1 MGTNQNNFTNEEKTL
16 KSSYYNLLSKN
27 LKNRYDNN
35 HYDLFNQNYALF
47 KKDFEKSYI
56 NQRIL
61 SIPLAQNY
69 ISWKSYLLFHLRFLE
84 NENGYIWA
92 HSLYE
97 IISSE
102 NFPEQIKFQNLFFYQ
117 EHQVLSN
124 LKLNINSEFDFEDF
138 GYTNMIREK
147 DYISNVDEPLIEQA
161 PQDPFYIVK
170 SKISNTL
177 MASFISGGSD
187 SLNSSMKKDPNKEYH
202 FNKNKIKEYMD
213 IFRQHLSIKE
223 HPINFVIIQFFNQ
236 FIPKIDEV
244 INFYKIN
251 YKNKK
256 LSCEEKALDIVT
268 QLQEFMVLVQI
279 IIKIF
284 YSRSISYVYFRDE
297 KDEFLNLVSF
307 IIFNN
312 DKIYKKFFELF
323 ELMNKENEEILESKF
338 QFLGDLTPEEIGIK
352 PEFCLNQKTNELIEK
367 LKEEKKNLPNS
378 EKDSDNNDNNDK
390 LTFNI
395 NGEEKIIND
404 ETDIDTTPIKENKEK
419 EINNDNNKDEIK
431 QSSNTNI
438 TNSSRLT
445 VENFKITSDTGKL
458 NIFTNDLFKST
469 VNFNSNEP
477 YYEAILYIQ
486 KIKDFKVPLQKL
498 IVVASLSNVITG
510 CVNKFWKNMENIIKP
525 EMLSIDSD
533 ELMTIFIYIIYKCK
547 IPSIFVHADFINYFT
562 TPTTKATM
570 VGYYY
575 ITFKGCLDFLLNIK
589 SKNDFI
595 KESI

>member
-1 MGTNQNNFTNEEKTL
+1 MGTIPNNNFTDEEKSL

-47 KKDFEKSYI
+47 KKDFDKSYI

-61 SIPLAQNY
+61 AIPLAQSY
-69 ISWKSYLLFHLRFLE
+69 ISWKSYLLYHLRYLE
-84 NENGYIWA
+84 KENGYIWA

-97 IISSE
+97 ILSSE
-102 NFPEQIKFQNLFFYQ
+102 NFPEQVKFQNLFFYQ
-117 EHQVLSN
+117 EHQILSN
-124 LKLNINSEFDFEDF
+124 LKMKINSEFDFEDF
-138 GYTNMIREK
+138 GYTNMIKEK
-147 DYISNVDEPLIEQA
+147 DYISNVEEPLLEQT

-187 SLNSSMKKDPNKEYH
+187 SFNSSLKKDPNKEYH

-223 HPINFVIIQFFNQ
+223 HPINFVIMEFFNQ
-236 FIPKIDEV
+236 FIPRIDDV
-244 INFYKIN
+244 IKLYKTD
-251 YKNKK
+251 YKDKK
-256 LSCEEKALDIVT
+256 LSCEEKALDIIT
-268 QLQEFMVLVQI
+268 QLQEFMVLIQI
-279 IIKIF
+279 VIKIF
-284 YSRSISYVYFRDE
+284 YSRSISYAYFRDE

-338 QFLGDLTPEEIGIK
+338 NLLGDLTPEEIGIK

-367 LKEEKKNLPNS
+367 LKEETKNLPKS
-378 EKDSDNNDNNDK
+378 EKDLDNNNNNDR
-390 LTFNI
+390 LTLNI

-404 ETDIDTTPIKENKEK
+404 ETDIDTIPVKENKEK
-419 EINNDNNKDEIK
+419 EIQ
-431 QSSNTNI
+431 QSTNTIN

-445 VENFKITSDTGKL
+445 IENFKITSDTGKL

-469 VNFNSNEP
+469 VNFDSNEP
-477 YYEAILYIQ
+477 YYEAILYIK

-575 ITFKGCLDFLLNIK
+575 ITFRGCLDFLLNIK

>member
-1 MGTNQNNFTNEEKTL
+1 MGTIPNNNFTDEEKSL
-16 KSSYYNLLSKN
+16 KTSYYNLLSKN

-47 KKDFEKSYI
+47 KKDFDKSYI

-61 SIPLAQNY
+61 AIPLAQSY
-69 ISWKSYLLFHLRFLE
+69 ISWKSYLLYHLRYLE
-84 NENGYIWA
+84 KENGYIWA

-97 IISSE
+97 ILSSE
-102 NFPEQIKFQNLFFYQ
+102 NFPEQVKFQNLFFYQ
-117 EHQVLSN
+117 EHQILSN
-124 LKLNINSEFDFEDF
+124 LKMKINSEFDFEDF
-138 GYTNMIREK
+138 GYTNMIKEK
-147 DYISNVDEPLIEQA
+147 DYISNVEEPLLEQT

-187 SLNSSMKKDPNKEYH
+187 SFNSSLKKDPNKEYH

-223 HPINFVIIQFFNQ
+223 HPINFVIMEFFNQ
-236 FIPKIDEV
+236 FIPRIDDVIKLYKTDYKDKKI
-244 INFYKIN
+244 Y
-251 YKNKK
+251 
-256 LSCEEKALDIVT
+256 CEEKALDIIT
-268 QLQEFMVLVQI
+268 QLQEFMVLIQI

-323 ELMNKENEEILESKF
+323 ELMNKENEEILESKYNL
-338 QFLGDLTPEEIGIK
+338 LGDLTPEEIGIK

-367 LKEEKKNLPNS
+367 LKEETKNLPKS
-378 EKDSDNNDNNDK
+378 EKDSDNNNNNNDR
-390 LTFNI
+390 LTLNI

-404 ETDIDTTPIKENKEK
+404 ETDIDTVPVKENKEK
-419 EINNDNNKDEIK
+419 EIQ
-431 QSSNTNI
+431 QSTNTIN

-469 VNFNSNEP
+469 VNFESNEP
-477 YYEAILYIQ
+477 YYEAILYIK

-575 ITFKGCLDFLLNIK
+575 ITFRGCLDFLLDIK

>member
-1 MGTNQNNFTNEEKTL
+1 MGTIPNNNFTDEEKSL

-47 KKDFEKSYI
+47 KKDFDKSYI

-61 SIPLAQNY
+61 AIPLAQSY
-69 ISWKSYLLFHLRFLE
+69 ISWKSYLLYHLRYLE
-84 NENGYIWA
+84 KENGYIWA

-97 IISSE
+97 ILSSE
-102 NFPEQIKFQNLFFYQ
+102 NFPEQVKFQNLFFYQ
-117 EHQVLSN
+117 EHQILSN
-124 LKLNINSEFDFEDF
+124 LKMKINSEFDFEDF
-138 GYTNMIREK
+138 GYTNMIKEK
-147 DYISNVDEPLIEQA
+147 DYISNVEEPLLEQT

-187 SLNSSMKKDPNKEYH
+187 SFNSSLKKDPNKEYH

-223 HPINFVIIQFFNQ
+223 HPINFVIMEFFNQ
-236 FIPKIDEV
+236 FIPRIDDV
-244 INFYKIN
+244 IKLYKTD
-251 YKNKK
+251 YKDKK
-256 LSCEEKALDIVT
+256 LSCEEKALDIIT
-268 QLQEFMVLVQI
+268 QLQEFMVLIQI
-279 IIKIF
+279 VIKIF
-284 YSRSISYVYFRDE
+284 YSRSISYAYFRDE

-338 QFLGDLTPEEIGIK
+338 NLLGDLTPEEIGIK

-367 LKEEKKNLPNS
+367 LKEETKNLPKS
-378 EKDSDNNDNNDK
+378 EKDSNNNDNNDR
-390 LTFNI
+390 LTLNI

-404 ETDIDTTPIKENKEK
+404 ETDIDTIPVKENKEK
-419 EINNDNNKDEIK
+419 EIQ
-431 QSSNTNI
+431 QSTNTIN

-469 VNFNSNEP
+469 VNFESNEP
-477 YYEAILYIQ
+477 YYEAILYIK

-575 ITFKGCLDFLLNIK
+575 ITFRGCLDFLLDIK

>member
-1 MGTNQNNFTNEEKTL
+1 MGTIPNNNFTDEEKSL

-47 KKDFEKSYI
+47 KKDFDKSYI

-61 SIPLAQNY
+61 AIPLAQSY
-69 ISWKSYLLFHLRFLE
+69 ISWKSYLLYHLRYLE
-84 NENGYIWA
+84 KENGYIWA

-97 IISSE
+97 ILSSE
-102 NFPEQIKFQNLFFYQ
+102 NFPEQVKFQNLFFYQ
-117 EHQVLSN
+117 EHQILSN
-124 LKLNINSEFDFEDF
+124 LKMKINSEFDFEDF
-138 GYTNMIREK
+138 GYTNMIKEK
-147 DYISNVDEPLIEQA
+147 DYISNVEEPLLEQT

-187 SLNSSMKKDPNKEYH
+187 SFNSSLKKDPNKEYH

-223 HPINFVIIQFFNQ
+223 HPINFVIMEFFNQ
-236 FIPKIDEV
+236 FIPRIDDVIKLYKTDYKDKKI
-244 INFYKIN
+244 Y
-251 YKNKK
+251 
-256 LSCEEKALDIVT
+256 CEEKALDIIT
-268 QLQEFMVLVQI
+268 QLQEFMVLIQI

-284 YSRSISYVYFRDE
+284 YSRSISYAYFRDE

-338 QFLGDLTPEEIGIK
+338 NLLGDLTPEEIGIK

-367 LKEEKKNLPNS
+367 LKEETKNLPKS
-378 EKDSDNNDNNDK
+378 EKDLDNNNNNDR
-390 LTFNI
+390 LTLNI

-404 ETDIDTTPIKENKEK
+404 ETDIDTIPVKENKEK
-419 EINNDNNKDEIK
+419 EIQ
-431 QSSNTNI
+431 QSTNTIN

-445 VENFKITSDTGKL
+445 MENFKITSDTGKL

-469 VNFNSNEP
+469 VNFESNEP
-477 YYEAILYIQ
+477 YYEAILYIK

-575 ITFKGCLDFLLNIK
+575 ITFRGCLDFLLNIK

>member
-1 MGTNQNNFTNEEKTL
+1 MGTIPNNNFTDEEKSL

-47 KKDFEKSYI
+47 KKDFDKSYI

-61 SIPLAQNY
+61 AIPLAQSY
-69 ISWKSYLLFHLRFLE
+69 ISWKSYLLYHLRYLE
-84 NENGYIWA
+84 KENGYIWA

-97 IISSE
+97 ILSSE
-102 NFPEQIKFQNLFFYQ
+102 NFPEQVKFQNLFFYQ
-117 EHQVLSN
+117 EHQILSN
-124 LKLNINSEFDFEDF
+124 LKMKINSEFDFEDF
-138 GYTNMIREK
+138 GYTNMIKEK
-147 DYISNVDEPLIEQA
+147 DYISNVEEPLLEQT

-187 SLNSSMKKDPNKEYH
+187 SFNSSLKKDPNKEYH

-223 HPINFVIIQFFNQ
+223 HPINFVIMEFFNQ
-236 FIPKIDEV
+236 FIPRIDDV
-244 INFYKIN
+244 IKLYKTD
-251 YKNKK
+251 YKDKK
-256 LSCEEKALDIVT
+256 LSCEEKALDIIT
-268 QLQEFMVLVQI
+268 QLQEFMVLIQI

-284 YSRSISYVYFRDE
+284 YSRSISYAYFRDE

-338 QFLGDLTPEEIGIK
+338 NLLGDLTPEEIGIK

-367 LKEEKKNLPNS
+367 LKEETKNLPKS
-378 EKDSDNNDNNDK
+378 EKDLDNNNNNDR
-390 LTFNI
+390 LTLNI

-404 ETDIDTTPIKENKEK
+404 ETDIDTIPVKENKEK
-419 EINNDNNKDEIK
+419 EIQ
-431 QSSNTNI
+431 QSTNTIN

-469 VNFNSNEP
+469 VNFDSNEP
-477 YYEAILYIQ
+477 YYEAILYIK

-575 ITFKGCLDFLLNIK
+575 ITFRGCLDFLLDIK

>member
-1 MGTNQNNFTNEEKTL
+1 MGTIPNNNFTDEEKSL

-47 KKDFEKSYI
+47 KKDFDKSYI

-61 SIPLAQNY
+61 AIPLAQSY
-69 ISWKSYLLFHLRFLE
+69 ISWKSYLLYHLRYLE
-84 NENGYIWA
+84 KENGYIWA

-97 IISSE
+97 ILSSE
-102 NFPEQIKFQNLFFYQ
+102 NFPEQVKFQNLFFYQ
-117 EHQVLSN
+117 EHQILSN
-124 LKLNINSEFDFEDF
+124 LKMKINSEFDFEDF
-138 GYTNMIREK
+138 GYTNMIKEK
-147 DYISNVDEPLIEQA
+147 DYISNVEEPLLEQT

-187 SLNSSMKKDPNKEYH
+187 SFNSSLKKDPNKEYH

-223 HPINFVIIQFFNQ
+223 HPINFVIMEFFNQ
-236 FIPKIDEV
+236 FIPRIDDVIKLYKTDYKDKKI
-244 INFYKIN
+244 Y
-251 YKNKK
+251 
-256 LSCEEKALDIVT
+256 CEEKALDIIT
-268 QLQEFMVLVQI
+268 QLQEFMVLIQI

-284 YSRSISYVYFRDE
+284 YSRSISYAYFRDE

-338 QFLGDLTPEEIGIK
+338 NLLGDLTPEEIGIK

-367 LKEEKKNLPNS
+367 LKEETKNLPKS
-378 EKDSDNNDNNDK
+378 EKDSDNNNNNDR
-390 LTFNI
+390 LTLNI

-404 ETDIDTTPIKENKEK
+404 ETDIDTIPVKENKEK
-419 EINNDNNKDEIK
+419 EIQ
-431 QSSNTNI
+431 QSTNTIN

-445 VENFKITSDTGKL
+445 MENFKITSDTGKL
-458 NIFTNDLFKST
+458 NIFTNDLFKNT
-469 VNFNSNEP
+469 VNFDSNEP
-477 YYEAILYIQ
+477 YYEAILYIK

-575 ITFKGCLDFLLNIK
+575 ITFRGCLDFLLNIK

>member
-1 MGTNQNNFTNEEKTL
+1 MGTIPNNNFTDEEKSL

-47 KKDFEKSYI
+47 KKDFDKSYI

-61 SIPLAQNY
+61 AIPLAQSY
-69 ISWKSYLLFHLRFLE
+69 ISWKSYLLYHLRYLE
-84 NENGYIWA
+84 KENGYIWA

-97 IISSE
+97 ILSSE
-102 NFPEQIKFQNLFFYQ
+102 NFPEQVKFQNLFFYQ
-117 EHQVLSN
+117 EHQILSN
-124 LKLNINSEFDFEDF
+124 LKMKINSEFDFEDF
-138 GYTNMIREK
+138 GYTNMIKEK
-147 DYISNVDEPLIEQA
+147 DYISNVEEPLLEQT

-187 SLNSSMKKDPNKEYH
+187 SFNSSLKKDPNKEYH

-223 HPINFVIIQFFNQ
+223 HPINFVIMEFFNQ
-236 FIPKIDEV
+236 FIPRIDDV
-244 INFYKIN
+244 IKLYKTD
-251 YKNKK
+251 YKDKK
-256 LSCEEKALDIVT
+256 LSCEEKALDIIT
-268 QLQEFMVLVQI
+268 QLQEFMVLIQI
-279 IIKIF
+279 VIKIF
-284 YSRSISYVYFRDE
+284 YSRSISYAYFRDE

-338 QFLGDLTPEEIGIK
+338 NLLGDLTPEEIGIK

-367 LKEEKKNLPNS
+367 LKEETKNLPKS
-378 EKDSDNNDNNDK
+378 EKDLDNNNNNDR
-390 LTFNI
+390 LTLNI

-404 ETDIDTTPIKENKEK
+404 ETDIDTIPVKENKEK
-419 EINNDNNKDEIK
+419 EIQ
-431 QSSNTNI
+431 QSTNTIN

-445 VENFKITSDTGKL
+445 MENFKITSDTGKL

-469 VNFNSNEP
+469 VNFESNEP
-477 YYEAILYIQ
+477 YYEAILYIK

-575 ITFKGCLDFLLNIK
+575 ITFRGCLDFLLNIK

>member
-1 MGTNQNNFTNEEKTL
+1 MGTIPNNNFTDEEKSL

-47 KKDFEKSYI
+47 KKDFDKSYI

-61 SIPLAQNY
+61 AIPLAQSY
-69 ISWKSYLLFHLRFLE
+69 ISWKSYLLYHLRYLE
-84 NENGYIWA
+84 KENGYIWA

-97 IISSE
+97 ILSSE
-102 NFPEQIKFQNLFFYQ
+102 NFPEQVKFQNLFFYQ
-117 EHQVLSN
+117 EHQILSN
-124 LKLNINSEFDFEDF
+124 LKMKINSEFDFEDF
-138 GYTNMIREK
+138 GYTNMIKEK
-147 DYISNVDEPLIEQA
+147 DYISNVEEPLLEQT

-187 SLNSSMKKDPNKEYH
+187 SFNSSLKKDPNKEYH

-223 HPINFVIIQFFNQ
+223 HPINFVITEFFNQ
-236 FIPKIDEV
+236 FIPRIDDVIKLYKTEFKDKKI
-244 INFYKIN
+244 
-251 YKNKK
+251 
-256 LSCEEKALDIVT
+256 SCEEKALDIIT
-268 QLQEFMVLVQI
+268 QLQEFMVLIQI

-284 YSRSISYVYFRDE
+284 YSRSISYAYFRDE

-338 QFLGDLTPEEIGIK
+338 KLLGDLTPEEIGIK

-367 LKEEKKNLPNS
+367 LKEETKNLPKS
-378 EKDSDNNDNNDK
+378 EKDSDNNNNNNDR
-390 LTFNI
+390 LTLNI

-404 ETDIDTTPIKENKEK
+404 ETDIDTIPVKENKEK
-419 EINNDNNKDEIK
+419 EIQ
-431 QSSNTNI
+431 QSTNTIN

-445 VENFKITSDTGKL
+445 MENFKITSDTGKL

-469 VNFNSNEP
+469 VNFDSNEP
-477 YYEAILYIQ
+477 YYEAILYIK

-575 ITFKGCLDFLLNIK
+575 ITFRGCLDFLLNIK

>member
-1 MGTNQNNFTNEEKTL
+1 MGTIPNNNFTDEEKSL

-47 KKDFEKSYI
+47 KKDFDKSYI

-61 SIPLAQNY
+61 AIPLAQSY
-69 ISWKSYLLFHLRFLE
+69 ISWKSYLLYHLRYLE
-84 NENGYIWA
+84 KENGYIWA

-97 IISSE
+97 ILSSE
-102 NFPEQIKFQNLFFYQ
+102 NFPEQVKFQNLFFYQ
-117 EHQVLSN
+117 EHQILSN
-124 LKLNINSEFDFEDF
+124 LKMKINSEFDFEDF
-138 GYTNMIREK
+138 GYTNMIKEK
-147 DYISNVDEPLIEQA
+147 DYISNVEEPLLEQT

-187 SLNSSMKKDPNKEYH
+187 SFNSSLKKDPNKEYH

-223 HPINFVIIQFFNQ
+223 HPINFVIMEFFNQ
-236 FIPKIDEV
+236 FIPRIDDV
-244 INFYKIN
+244 IKLYKTD
-251 YKNKK
+251 YKDKK
-256 LSCEEKALDIVT
+256 LSCEEKALDIIT
-268 QLQEFMVLVQI
+268 QLQEFMVLIQI
-279 IIKIF
+279 VIKIF
-284 YSRSISYVYFRDE
+284 YSRSISYAYFRDE

-338 QFLGDLTPEEIGIK
+338 KLLGDLTPEEIGIK

-367 LKEEKKNLPNS
+367 LKEETKNLPKS
-378 EKDSDNNDNNDK
+378 EKDSDNNKNNDR
-390 LTFNI
+390 LTLNI

-404 ETDIDTTPIKENKEK
+404 ETDIDTIPVKENKEK
-419 EINNDNNKDEIK
+419 EIQ
-431 QSSNTNI
+431 QSTNTIN

-469 VNFNSNEP
+469 VNFESNEP
-477 YYEAILYIQ
+477 YYEAILYIK

-575 ITFKGCLDFLLNIK
+575 ITFRGCLDFLLDIK

>member
-1 MGTNQNNFTNEEKTL
+1 MGTIPNNNFTDEEKSL

-47 KKDFEKSYI
+47 KKDFDKSYI

-61 SIPLAQNY
+61 AIPLAQSY
-69 ISWKSYLLFHLRFLE
+69 ISWKSYLLYHLRYLE
-84 NENGYIWA
+84 KENGYIWA

-97 IISSE
+97 ILSSE
-102 NFPEQIKFQNLFFYQ
+102 NFPEQVKFQNLFFYQ
-117 EHQVLSN
+117 EHQILSN
-124 LKLNINSEFDFEDF
+124 LKMKINSEFDFEDF
-138 GYTNMIREK
+138 GYTNMIKEK
-147 DYISNVDEPLIEQA
+147 DYISNVEEPLLEQT

-187 SLNSSMKKDPNKEYH
+187 SFNSSLKKDPNKEYH

-223 HPINFVIIQFFNQ
+223 HPINFVIMEFFNQ
-236 FIPKIDEV
+236 FIPRIDDV
-244 INFYKIN
+244 IKLYKTD
-251 YKNKK
+251 YKDKK
-256 LSCEEKALDIVT
+256 LSCEEKALDIIT
-268 QLQEFMVLVQI
+268 QLQEFMVLIQI

-284 YSRSISYVYFRDE
+284 YSRSISYAYFRDE

-338 QFLGDLTPEEIGIK
+338 KLLGDLTPEEIGIK

-367 LKEEKKNLPNS
+367 LKEEKKNLPKS
-378 EKDSDNNDNNDK
+378 EKDSDNNNNNNDR
-390 LTFNI
+390 LTLNI

-404 ETDIDTTPIKENKEK
+404 ETDIDTIPVKENKEK
-419 EINNDNNKDEIK
+419 EIQ
-431 QSSNTNI
+431 QSTNTIN

-445 VENFKITSDTGKL
+445 MENFKITSDTGKL

-469 VNFNSNEP
+469 VNFESNEP
-477 YYEAILYIQ
+477 YYEAILYIK

-575 ITFKGCLDFLLNIK
+575 ITFRGCLDFLLDIK

>member
-1 MGTNQNNFTNEEKTL
+1 MGTIPNNNFTDEEKSL

-47 KKDFEKSYI
+47 KKDFDKSYI

-61 SIPLAQNY
+61 AIPLAQSY
-69 ISWKSYLLFHLRFLE
+69 ISWKSYLLYHLRYLE
-84 NENGYIWA
+84 KENGYIWA

-97 IISSE
+97 ILSSE
-102 NFPEQIKFQNLFFYQ
+102 NFPEQVKFQNLFFYQ
-117 EHQVLSN
+117 EHQILSN
-124 LKLNINSEFDFEDF
+124 LKMKINSEFDFEDF
-138 GYTNMIREK
+138 GYTNMIKEK
-147 DYISNVDEPLIEQA
+147 DYISNVEEPLLEQT

-187 SLNSSMKKDPNKEYH
+187 SFNSSLKKDPNKEYH

-223 HPINFVIIQFFNQ
+223 HPINFVIMEFFNQ
-236 FIPKIDEV
+236 FIPRIDDV
-244 INFYKIN
+244 IKLYKTD
-251 YKNKK
+251 YKDKK
-256 LSCEEKALDIVT
+256 LSCEEKALDIIT
-268 QLQEFMVLVQI
+268 QLQEFMVLIQI
-279 IIKIF
+279 VIKIF
-284 YSRSISYVYFRDE
+284 YSRSISYAYFRDE

-338 QFLGDLTPEEIGIK
+338 KLLGDLTPEEIGIK

-367 LKEEKKNLPNS
+367 LKEETKNLPKS
-378 EKDSDNNDNNDK
+378 EKDSDNNNKNNDR
-390 LTFNI
+390 LTLNI

-404 ETDIDTTPIKENKEK
+404 ETDIDTIPVKENKEK
-419 EINNDNNKDEIK
+419 EIQ
-431 QSSNTNI
+431 QSTNTIN

-445 VENFKITSDTGKL
+445 MENFKITSDTGKL
-458 NIFTNDLFKST
+458 NIFTNDLFKNT
-469 VNFNSNEP
+469 VNFDSNEP
-477 YYEAILYIQ
+477 YYEAILYIK

-575 ITFKGCLDFLLNIK
+575 ITFRGCLDFLLDIK

>member
-1 MGTNQNNFTNEEKTL
+1 MGTIPNNNFTDEEKFL

-47 KKDFEKSYI
+47 KKDFDKSYI

-61 SIPLAQNY
+61 AIPLAQSY
-69 ISWKSYLLFHLRFLE
+69 ISWKSYLLYHLRYLE
-84 NENGYIWA
+84 KENGYIWA

-97 IISSE
+97 ILSSE
-102 NFPEQIKFQNLFFYQ
+102 NFPEQVKFQNLFFYQ
-117 EHQVLSN
+117 EHQILSN
-124 LKLNINSEFDFEDF
+124 LKMKINSEFDFEDF
-138 GYTNMIREK
+138 GYTNMIKEK
-147 DYISNVDEPLIEQA
+147 DYISNVEEPLLEQT

-187 SLNSSMKKDPNKEYH
+187 SFNSSLKKDPNKEYH

-223 HPINFVIIQFFNQ
+223 HPINFVITEFFNQ
-236 FIPKIDEV
+236 FIPRIDDVIKLYKTEYKDKKI
-244 INFYKIN
+244 Y
-251 YKNKK
+251 
-256 LSCEEKALDIVT
+256 CEEKALDIIT
-268 QLQEFMVLVQI
+268 QLQEFMVLIQI

-284 YSRSISYVYFRDE
+284 YSRSISYAYFRDE

-338 QFLGDLTPEEIGIK
+338 NLLGDLTPEEIGIK

-367 LKEEKKNLPNS
+367 LKEETKNLPKS
-378 EKDSDNNDNNDK
+378 EKDSDNNNNNNDR
-390 LTFNI
+390 LTLNI

-404 ETDIDTTPIKENKEK
+404 ETDIDTIPVKENKEK
-419 EINNDNNKDEIK
+419 EIQ
-431 QSSNTNI
+431 QSTNTIN

-445 VENFKITSDTGKL
+445 IENFKITSDTGKL
-458 NIFTNDLFKST
+458 NIFTNDLFKNT
-469 VNFNSNEP
+469 VNFDSNEP
-477 YYEAILYIQ
+477 YYEAILYIK

-575 ITFKGCLDFLLNIK
+575 ITFRGCLDFLLDIK

>member
-1 MGTNQNNFTNEEKTL
+1 MGTIPNNNFTDEEKSL

-47 KKDFEKSYI
+47 KKDFDKSYI

-61 SIPLAQNY
+61 AIPLAQSY
-69 ISWKSYLLFHLRFLE
+69 ISWKSYLLYHLRYLE
-84 NENGYIWA
+84 KENGYIWA

-97 IISSE
+97 ILSSE
-102 NFPEQIKFQNLFFYQ
+102 NFPEQVKFQNLFFYQ
-117 EHQVLSN
+117 EHQILSN
-124 LKLNINSEFDFEDF
+124 LKMKINSEFDFEDF
-138 GYTNMIREK
+138 GYTNMIKEK
-147 DYISNVDEPLIEQA
+147 DYISNVEEPLLEQT

-187 SLNSSMKKDPNKEYH
+187 SFNSSLKKDPNKEYH

-223 HPINFVIIQFFNQ
+223 HPINFVITEFFNQ
-236 FIPKIDEV
+236 FIPRIDDV
-244 INFYKIN
+244 IKLYKTD
-251 YKNKK
+251 YKDKK
-256 LSCEEKALDIVT
+256 LSCEEKALDIIT
-268 QLQEFMVLVQI
+268 QLQEFMVLIQI
-279 IIKIF
+279 VIKIF
-284 YSRSISYVYFRDE
+284 YSRSISYAYFRDE

-338 QFLGDLTPEEIGIK
+338 KLLGDLTPEEIGIK
-352 PEFCLNQKTNELIEK
+352 PEFCLNQKTNELIER

-378 EKDSDNNDNNDK
+378 EKDSDNNNNNNDR
-390 LTFNI
+390 LTLNI

-404 ETDIDTTPIKENKEK
+404 ETDIDTIPVKENKEK
-419 EINNDNNKDEIK
+419 EIQ
-431 QSSNTNI
+431 QSTNTIN

-469 VNFNSNEP
+469 VNFDSNEP
-477 YYEAILYIQ
+477 YYEAILYIK

-575 ITFKGCLDFLLNIK
+575 ITFRGCLDFLLDIK

>member
-1 MGTNQNNFTNEEKTL
+1 MGTIPNNNFTDEEKSL

-47 KKDFEKSYI
+47 KKDFDKSYI

-61 SIPLAQNY
+61 AIPLAQSY
-69 ISWKSYLLFHLRFLE
+69 ISWKSYLLYHLRYLE
-84 NENGYIWA
+84 KENGYIWA

-97 IISSE
+97 ILSSE
-102 NFPEQIKFQNLFFYQ
+102 NFPEQVKFQNLFFYQ
-117 EHQVLSN
+117 EHQILSN
-124 LKLNINSEFDFEDF
+124 LKMKINSEFDFEDF
-138 GYTNMIREK
+138 GYTNMIKEK
-147 DYISNVDEPLIEQA
+147 DYISNVEEPLLEQT

-187 SLNSSMKKDPNKEYH
+187 SFNSSLKKDPNKEYH

-223 HPINFVIIQFFNQ
+223 HPINFVIMEFFNQ
-236 FIPKIDEV
+236 FIPRIDDV
-244 INFYKIN
+244 IKLYKTD
-251 YKNKK
+251 YKDKK
-256 LSCEEKALDIVT
+256 LSCEEKALDIIT
-268 QLQEFMVLVQI
+268 QLQEFMVLIQI

-284 YSRSISYVYFRDE
+284 YSRSISYAYFRDE

-338 QFLGDLTPEEIGIK
+338 NLLGDLTPEEIGIK

-367 LKEEKKNLPNS
+367 LKEETKNLPKS
-378 EKDSDNNDNNDK
+378 EKDLDNNNNNDR
-390 LTFNI
+390 LTLNI

-404 ETDIDTTPIKENKEK
+404 ETDIDTIPVKENKEK
-419 EINNDNNKDEIK
+419 EIQ
-431 QSSNTNI
+431 QSTNTIN

-445 VENFKITSDTGKL
+445 MENFKITSDTGKL

-469 VNFNSNEP
+469 VNFESNEP
-477 YYEAILYIQ
+477 YYEAILYIK

-575 ITFKGCLDFLLNIK
+575 ITFRGCLDFLLDIK

>member
-1 MGTNQNNFTNEEKTL
+1 MGTIPNNNFTDEEKSL

-47 KKDFEKSYI
+47 KKDFDKSYI

-61 SIPLAQNY
+61 AIPLAQSY
-69 ISWKSYLLFHLRFLE
+69 ISWKSYLLYHLRYLE
-84 NENGYIWA
+84 KENGYIWA

-97 IISSE
+97 ILSSE
-102 NFPEQIKFQNLFFYQ
+102 NFPEQVKFQNLFFYQ
-117 EHQVLSN
+117 EHQILSN
-124 LKLNINSEFDFEDF
+124 LKMKINSEFDFEDF
-138 GYTNMIREK
+138 GYTNMIKEK
-147 DYISNVDEPLIEQA
+147 DYISNVEEPLLEQT

-187 SLNSSMKKDPNKEYH
+187 SFNSSLKKDPNKEYH

-223 HPINFVIIQFFNQ
+223 HPINFVIMEFFNQ
-236 FIPKIDEV
+236 FIPRIDDV
-244 INFYKIN
+244 IKLYKTD
-251 YKNKK
+251 YKDKK
-256 LSCEEKALDIVT
+256 LSCEEKALDIIT
-268 QLQEFMVLVQI
+268 QLQEFMVLIQI
-279 IIKIF
+279 VIKIF
-284 YSRSISYVYFRDE
+284 YSRSISYAYFRDE

-338 QFLGDLTPEEIGIK
+338 NLLGDLTPEEIGIK

-367 LKEEKKNLPNS
+367 LKEETKNLPKS
-378 EKDSDNNDNNDK
+378 EKDLDNNNNNDR
-390 LTFNI
+390 LTLNI

-404 ETDIDTTPIKENKEK
+404 ETDIDTIPVKENKEK
-419 EINNDNNKDEIK
+419 EIQ
-431 QSSNTNI
+431 QSTNTIN

-445 VENFKITSDTGKL
+445 MENFKITSDTGKL
-458 NIFTNDLFKST
+458 NIFTNDLFKNT
-469 VNFNSNEP
+469 VNFDSNEP
-477 YYEAILYIQ
+477 YYEAILYIK

-575 ITFKGCLDFLLNIK
+575 ITFRGCLDFLLDIK

>member
-1 MGTNQNNFTNEEKTL
+1 MGTIPNNNFTDEEKSL

-47 KKDFEKSYI
+47 KKDFDKSYI

-61 SIPLAQNY
+61 AIPLAQSY
-69 ISWKSYLLFHLRFLE
+69 ISWKSYLLYHLRYLE
-84 NENGYIWA
+84 KENGYIWA

-97 IISSE
+97 ILSSE
-102 NFPEQIKFQNLFFYQ
+102 NFPEQVKFQNLFFYQ
-117 EHQVLSN
+117 EHQILSN
-124 LKLNINSEFDFEDF
+124 LKMKINSEFDFEDF
-138 GYTNMIREK
+138 GYTNMIKEK
-147 DYISNVDEPLIEQA
+147 DYISNVEEPLLEQT

-187 SLNSSMKKDPNKEYH
+187 SFNSSLKKDPNKEYH

-223 HPINFVIIQFFNQ
+223 HPINFVITEFFNQ
-236 FIPKIDEV
+236 FIPRIDDVIKLYKTDYKDKKI
-244 INFYKIN
+244 
-251 YKNKK
+251 
-256 LSCEEKALDIVT
+256 SCEEKALDIIT
-268 QLQEFMVLVQI
+268 QLQEFMVLIQI
-279 IIKIF
+279 VIKIF
-284 YSRSISYVYFRDE
+284 YSRSISYAYFRDE

-338 QFLGDLTPEEIGIK
+338 KLLGDLTPEEIGIK

-367 LKEEKKNLPNS
+367 LKEETKNLPKS
-378 EKDSDNNDNNDK
+378 EKDSDNNNNNDR
-390 LTFNI
+390 LTLNI

-404 ETDIDTTPIKENKEK
+404 ETDIDTIPVKENKEK
-419 EINNDNNKDEIK
+419 EIQ
-431 QSSNTNI
+431 QSTNTIN

-445 VENFKITSDTGKL
+445 IENFKITSDTGKL
-458 NIFTNDLFKST
+458 NIFTNDLFKNT
-469 VNFNSNEP
+469 VNFDSNEP
-477 YYEAILYIQ
+477 YYEAILYIK

-575 ITFKGCLDFLLNIK
+575 ITFRGCLDFLLNIK

>member
-1 MGTNQNNFTNEEKTL
+1 MGTNNNNYTEEEKEL
-16 KSSYYNLLSKN
+16 KTSYYELLSKD
-27 LKNRYDNN
+27 LKNRYDSNRC
-35 HYDLFNQNYALF
+35 DLFNQNYSLF

-56 NQRIL
+56 NQKIVSTPIARNF
-61 SIPLAQNY
+61 IP
-69 ISWKSYLLFHLRFLE
+69 WKSYLLHYLRYLS
-84 NENGYIWA
+84 NENGYLWA

-97 IISSE
+97 IIFTE

-117 EHQVLSN
+117 EQQILSN
-124 LKLNINSEFDFEDF
+124 LKTNLNSELNFEDF
-138 GYTNMIREK
+138 GYNNIIKEK
-147 DYISNVDEPLIEQA
+147 DYISNVDEPLLESS
-161 PQDPFYIVK
+161 PEDPFFLVK
-170 SKISNTL
+170 TKISNTL
-177 MASFISGGSD
+177 MASFISGGSAD
-187 SLNSSMKKDPNKEYH
+187 SLNSSMKKDPNKEYT

-223 HPINFVIIQFFNQ
+223 HPINFVILQFFNQ
-236 FIPKIDEV
+236 FIPKISSV
-244 INFYKIN
+244 IDFYK
-251 YKNKK
+251 KNFKDKK
-256 LSCEEKALDIVT
+256 ISCEEKALDIIV
-268 QLQEFMVLVQI
+268 QLQEFMVLIQI
-279 IIKIF
+279 VIKLF
-284 YSRSISYVYFRDE
+284 YSRSISYSYFRDE

-323 ELMNKENEEILESKF
+323 ELMNKENEEILEQKF
-338 QFLGDLTPEEIGIK
+338 KLLGDMSPEEIGIK
-352 PEFCLNQKTNELIEK
+352 PEFCLNQRTKELIEK
-367 LKEEKKNLPNS
+367 LKAEEKKNSQNS
-378 EKDSDNNDNNDK
+378 NKDLDNNDNFDNGK

-395 NGEEKIIND
+395 NGEEKIINE
-404 ETDIDTTPIKENKEK
+404 ETDIYTTPFKEK
-419 EINNDNNKDEIK
+419 ETNQDEIASLK
-431 QSSNTNI
+431 KSINE
-438 TNSSRLT
+438 SRLT
-445 VENFKITSDTGKL
+445 ADNFKITSDTGKL

-469 VNFNSNEP
+469 VTFNSNEP
-477 YYEAILYIQ
+477 YNEAVLYIN

-510 CVNKFWKNMENIIKP
+510 CVNKYWKNKENIIKP

-575 ITFKGCLDFLLNIK
+575 ITFRGCLDFLLNVK
-589 SKNDFI
+589 SKNDFL

>member
-1 MGTNQNNFTNEEKTL
+1 MGTIPNNNFTDEEKSL

-47 KKDFEKSYI
+47 KKDFDKSYI

-61 SIPLAQNY
+61 AIPLAQSY
-69 ISWKSYLLFHLRFLE
+69 ISWKSYLLYHLRYLE
-84 NENGYIWA
+84 KENGYIWA

-97 IISSE
+97 ILSSE
-102 NFPEQIKFQNLFFYQ
+102 NFPEQVKFQNLFFYQ
-117 EHQVLSN
+117 EHQILSN
-124 LKLNINSEFDFEDF
+124 HKMKINSEFDFEDF
-138 GYTNMIREK
+138 GYTNMIKEK
-147 DYISNVDEPLIEQA
+147 DYISNVEEPLLEQT

-187 SLNSSMKKDPNKEYH
+187 SFNSSLKKDPNKEYH

-223 HPINFVIIQFFNQ
+223 HPINFVIMEFFNQ
-236 FIPKIDEV
+236 FIPRIDDVIKLYKTDYKDKKI
-244 INFYKIN
+244 Y
-251 YKNKK
+251 
-256 LSCEEKALDIVT
+256 CEEKALDIIT
-268 QLQEFMVLVQI
+268 QLQEFMVLIQI

-284 YSRSISYVYFRDE
+284 YSRSISYAYFRDE

-338 QFLGDLTPEEIGIK
+338 KLLGDLTPEEIGIK

-367 LKEEKKNLPNS
+367 LKEETKNLPKS
-378 EKDSDNNDNNDK
+378 EKDSDNNNNNDR
-390 LTFNI
+390 LTLNI

-404 ETDIDTTPIKENKEK
+404 ETDIDTIPVKENKEK
-419 EINNDNNKDEIK
+419 EIQ
-431 QSSNTNI
+431 QSTNTIN

-445 VENFKITSDTGKL
+445 MENFKITSDTGKL

-469 VNFNSNEP
+469 VNFESNEP
-477 YYEAILYIQ
+477 YYEAILYIK

-575 ITFKGCLDFLLNIK
+575 ITFRGCLDFLLNIK

>member
-1 MGTNQNNFTNEEKTL
+1 MGTIPNNNFTDEEKSL

-47 KKDFEKSYI
+47 KKDFDKSYI

-61 SIPLAQNY
+61 AIPLAQSY
-69 ISWKSYLLFHLRFLE
+69 ISWKSYLLYHLRYLE
-84 NENGYIWA
+84 KENGYIWA

-97 IISSE
+97 ILSSE
-102 NFPEQIKFQNLFFYQ
+102 NFPEQVKFQNLFFYQ
-117 EHQVLSN
+117 EHQILSN
-124 LKLNINSEFDFEDF
+124 LKMKINSEFDFEDF
-138 GYTNMIREK
+138 GYTNMIKEK
-147 DYISNVDEPLIEQA
+147 DYISNVEEPLLEQT

-187 SLNSSMKKDPNKEYH
+187 SFNSSLKKDPNKEYH

-223 HPINFVIIQFFNQ
+223 HPINFVIMEFFNQ
-236 FIPKIDEV
+236 FIPRIDDV
-244 INFYKIN
+244 IKLYKTD
-251 YKNKK
+251 YKDKK
-256 LSCEEKALDIVT
+256 LSCEEKALDIIT
-268 QLQEFMVLVQI
+268 QLQEFMVLIQI
-279 IIKIF
+279 VIKIF
-284 YSRSISYVYFRDE
+284 YSRSISYAYFRDE

-338 QFLGDLTPEEIGIK
+338 KLLGDLTPEEIGIK

-367 LKEEKKNLPNS
+367 LKEETKNLPKS
-378 EKDSDNNDNNDK
+378 EKDSDNNNNNNDR
-390 LTFNI
+390 LTLNI

-404 ETDIDTTPIKENKEK
+404 ETDIDTIPVKENKEK
-419 EINNDNNKDEIK
+419 EIQ
-431 QSSNTNI
+431 QSTNTIN

-445 VENFKITSDTGKL
+445 MENFKITSDTGKL
-458 NIFTNDLFKST
+458 NIFTNDLFKNT
-469 VNFNSNEP
+469 VNFDSNEP
-477 YYEAILYIQ
+477 YYEAILYIK

-575 ITFKGCLDFLLNIK
+575 ITFRGCLDFLLNIK

>member
-1 MGTNQNNFTNEEKTL
+1 MGTIPNNNFTDEEKSL

-47 KKDFEKSYI
+47 KKDFDKSYI

-61 SIPLAQNY
+61 AIPLAQSY
-69 ISWKSYLLFHLRFLE
+69 ISWKSYLLYHLRYLE
-84 NENGYIWA
+84 KENGYIWA

-97 IISSE
+97 ILSSE
-102 NFPEQIKFQNLFFYQ
+102 NFPEQVKFQNLFFYQ
-117 EHQVLSN
+117 EHQILSN
-124 LKLNINSEFDFEDF
+124 LKMKINSEFDFEDF
-138 GYTNMIREK
+138 GYTNMIKEK
-147 DYISNVDEPLIEQA
+147 DYISNVEEPLLEQT

-187 SLNSSMKKDPNKEYH
+187 SFNSSLKKDPNKEYH

-223 HPINFVIIQFFNQ
+223 HPINFVIMEFFNQ
-236 FIPKIDEV
+236 FIPRIDDV
-244 INFYKIN
+244 IKLYKTD
-251 YKNKK
+251 YKDKK
-256 LSCEEKALDIVT
+256 LSCEEKALDIIT
-268 QLQEFMVLVQI
+268 QLQEFMVLIQI
-279 IIKIF
+279 VIKIF
-284 YSRSISYVYFRDE
+284 YSRSISYAYFRDE

-338 QFLGDLTPEEIGIK
+338 KLLGDLTPEEIGIK

-367 LKEEKKNLPNS
+367 LKEETKNLPKS
-378 EKDSDNNDNNDK
+378 EKDLDNNNNNDR
-390 LTFNI
+390 LTLNI

-404 ETDIDTTPIKENKEK
+404 ETDIDTIPVKENKEK
-419 EINNDNNKDEIK
+419 EIQ
-431 QSSNTNI
+431 QSTNTIN

-469 VNFNSNEP
+469 VNFESNEP
-477 YYEAILYIQ
+477 YYEAILYIK

-575 ITFKGCLDFLLNIK
+575 ITFRGCLDFLLDIK

>member
-1 MGTNQNNFTNEEKTL
+1 MGTIPNNNFTDEEKSL

-47 KKDFEKSYI
+47 KKDFDKSYI

-61 SIPLAQNY
+61 AIPLAQSY
-69 ISWKSYLLFHLRFLE
+69 ISWKSYLLYHLRYLE
-84 NENGYIWA
+84 KENGYIWA

-97 IISSE
+97 ILSSE
-102 NFPEQIKFQNLFFYQ
+102 NFPEQVKFQNLFFYQ
-117 EHQVLSN
+117 EHQILSN
-124 LKLNINSEFDFEDF
+124 LKMKINSEFDFEDF
-138 GYTNMIREK
+138 GYTNMIKEK
-147 DYISNVDEPLIEQA
+147 DYISNVEEPLLEQT

-187 SLNSSMKKDPNKEYH
+187 SFNSSLKKDPNKEYH

-223 HPINFVIIQFFNQ
+223 HPINFVIMEFFNQ
-236 FIPKIDEV
+236 FIPRIDDVIKLYKTDYKDKKI
-244 INFYKIN
+244 
-251 YKNKK
+251 
-256 LSCEEKALDIVT
+256 SCEEKALDIIT
-268 QLQEFMVLVQI
+268 QLQEFIVLIQI

-284 YSRSISYVYFRDE
+284 YSRSISYAYFRDE

-338 QFLGDLTPEEIGIK
+338 KLLGDLTPEEIGIK
-352 PEFCLNQKTNELIEK
+352 PEFCLNQKTNELIER
-367 LKEEKKNLPNS
+367 LKEEKKNLPKS
-378 EKDSDNNDNNDK
+378 EKDSDNNNNNNDR
-390 LTFNI
+390 LTLNI

-404 ETDIDTTPIKENKEK
+404 ETDIDTIPVKENKEK
-419 EINNDNNKDEIK
+419 EIQ
-431 QSSNTNI
+431 QSTNTIN

-469 VNFNSNEP
+469 VNFESNEP
-477 YYEAILYIQ
+477 YYEAILYIK

-575 ITFKGCLDFLLNIK
+575 ITFRGCLDFLLDIK

>member
-1 MGTNQNNFTNEEKTL
+1 MGTIPNNNFTDEEKSL

-47 KKDFEKSYI
+47 KKDFDKSYI

-61 SIPLAQNY
+61 AIPLAQSY
-69 ISWKSYLLFHLRFLE
+69 ISWKSYLLYHLRYLE
-84 NENGYIWA
+84 KENGYIWA

-97 IISSE
+97 ILSPE
-102 NFPEQIKFQNLFFYQ
+102 NFPEQVKFQNLFFYQ
-117 EHQVLSN
+117 EHQILSN
-124 LKLNINSEFDFEDF
+124 LKMKINSEFDFEDF
-138 GYTNMIREK
+138 GYTNMIKEK
-147 DYISNVDEPLIEQA
+147 DYISNVEEPLLEQT

-187 SLNSSMKKDPNKEYH
+187 SFNSSLKKDPNKEYH

-223 HPINFVIIQFFNQ
+223 HPINFVIMEFFNQ
-236 FIPKIDEV
+236 FIPRIDDV
-244 INFYKIN
+244 IKLYKTD
-251 YKNKK
+251 YKDKK
-256 LSCEEKALDIVT
+256 LSCEEKALDIIT
-268 QLQEFMVLVQI
+268 QLQEFMVLIQI
-279 IIKIF
+279 VIKIF
-284 YSRSISYVYFRDE
+284 YSRSISYAYFRDE

-338 QFLGDLTPEEIGIK
+338 NLLGDLTPEEIGIK
-352 PEFCLNQKTNELIEK
+352 PEFCLNQKTNELIER
-367 LKEEKKNLPNS
+367 LKEETKNLPKS
-378 EKDSDNNDNNDK
+378 EKDSNNNDNNDR
-390 LTFNI
+390 LTLNI

-404 ETDIDTTPIKENKEK
+404 ETDIDTIPVKENKEK
-419 EINNDNNKDEIK
+419 EIQ
-431 QSSNTNI
+431 QSTNTIN

-445 VENFKITSDTGKL
+445 MENFKITSDTGKL
-458 NIFTNDLFKST
+458 NIFTNDLFKNT
-469 VNFNSNEP
+469 VNFDSNEP
-477 YYEAILYIQ
+477 YYEAIFYIK

-575 ITFKGCLDFLLNIK
+575 ITFRGCLDFLLNIK

>member
-1 MGTNQNNFTNEEKTL
+1 MGTIPNNNFTDEEKSL

-47 KKDFEKSYI
+47 KKDFDKSYI

-61 SIPLAQNY
+61 AIPLAQSY
-69 ISWKSYLLFHLRFLE
+69 ISWKSYLLYHLRYLE
-84 NENGYIWA
+84 KENGYIWA

-97 IISSE
+97 ILSSE
-102 NFPEQIKFQNLFFYQ
+102 NFPEQVKFQNLFFYQ
-117 EHQVLSN
+117 EHQILSN
-124 LKLNINSEFDFEDF
+124 LKMKINSEFDFEDF
-138 GYTNMIREK
+138 GYTNMIKEK
-147 DYISNVDEPLIEQA
+147 DYISNVEEPLLEQT

-187 SLNSSMKKDPNKEYH
+187 SFNSSLKKDPNKEYH

-223 HPINFVIIQFFNQ
+223 HPINFVIMEFFNQ
-236 FIPKIDEV
+236 FIPRIDDV
-244 INFYKIN
+244 IKLYKTD
-251 YKNKK
+251 YKDKK
-256 LSCEEKALDIVT
+256 LSCEEKALDIIT
-268 QLQEFMVLVQI
+268 QLQEFMVLIQI
-279 IIKIF
+279 VIKIF
-284 YSRSISYVYFRDE
+284 YSRSISYAYFRDE

-338 QFLGDLTPEEIGIK
+338 KLLGDLTPEEIGIK

-367 LKEEKKNLPNS
+367 LKEETKNLPKS
-378 EKDSDNNDNNDK
+378 EKDLDNNNNNDR
-390 LTFNI
+390 LTLNI

-404 ETDIDTTPIKENKEK
+404 ETDIDTIPVKENKEK
-419 EINNDNNKDEIK
+419 EIQ
-431 QSSNTNI
+431 QSTNTIN

-445 VENFKITSDTGKL
+445 MENFKITSDTGKL
-458 NIFTNDLFKST
+458 NIFTNDLFKNT
-469 VNFNSNEP
+469 VNFDSNEP
-477 YYEAILYIQ
+477 YYEAILYIK

-575 ITFKGCLDFLLNIK
+575 ITFRGCLDFLLNIK

>member
-1 MGTNQNNFTNEEKTL
+1 MGTIPNNNFTDEEKSL
-16 KSSYYNLLSKN
+16 KSSFYNLLSKN

-56 NQRIL
+56 NRRIL
-61 SIPLAQNY
+61 SIPLAQSY
-69 ISWKSYLLFHLRFLE
+69 ISWKSYLLYHLRYLE
-84 NENGYIWA
+84 KENGYIWA

-97 IISSE
+97 ILSSE

-117 EHQVLSN
+117 EHQILSN
-124 LKLNINSEFDFEDF
+124 LKMNITSEFDFEDF
-138 GYTNMIREK
+138 GYTNMIKEK
-147 DYISNVDEPLIEQA
+147 DYISNVEEPLLEQA

-187 SLNSSMKKDPNKEYH
+187 SFNSSLKKDPNKEYH

-223 HPINFVIIQFFNQ
+223 HPINFVIMEFSKQ
-236 FIPKIDEV
+236 FIPRIDDV
-244 INFYKIN
+244 IKSYKTD
-251 YKNKK
+251 YKDKK
-256 LSCEEKALDIVT
+256 LSCEEKALDIIT
-268 QLQEFMVLVQI
+268 QLQEFMVLIQI
-279 IIKIF
+279 VIKIF
-284 YSRSISYVYFRDE
+284 YSRSITYVYFRDE

-338 QFLGDLTPEEIGIK
+338 KLLGDLTPEEIGIK

-367 LKEEKKNLPNS
+367 LKEEKKNLPKS
-378 EKDSDNNDNNDK
+378 EKDSDNNDNNDR
-390 LTFNI
+390 LTLNI

-404 ETDIDTTPIKENKEK
+404 ETDIDTIPLKDNKEK
-419 EINNDNNKDEIK
+419 EIK
-431 QSSNTNI
+431 QSTNTIN

-458 NIFTNDLFKST
+458 NIFTNDLFKNT

-477 YYEAILYIQ
+477 YYEAILYIK

-575 ITFKGCLDFLLNIK
+575 ITFRGCLDFLLDIK
-589 SKNDFI
+589 SKSDFI

>member
-1 MGTNQNNFTNEEKTL
+1 MK
-16 KSSYYNLLSKN
+16 
-27 LKNRYDNN
+27 
-35 HYDLFNQNYALF
+35 
-47 KKDFEKSYI
+47 
-56 NQRIL
+56 
-61 SIPLAQNY
+61 
-69 ISWKSYLLFHLRFLE
+69 
-84 NENGYIWA
+84 
-92 HSLYE
+92 
-97 IISSE
+97 
-102 NFPEQIKFQNLFFYQ
+102 
-117 EHQVLSN
+117 
-124 LKLNINSEFDFEDF
+124 INSEFDFEDF
-138 GYTNMIREK
+138 GYTNMIKEK
-147 DYISNVDEPLIEQA
+147 DYISNVEEPLLEQT

-187 SLNSSMKKDPNKEYH
+187 SFNSSLKKDPNKEYH

-223 HPINFVIIQFFNQ
+223 HPINFVIMEFFNQ
-236 FIPKIDEV
+236 FIPRIDDV
-244 INFYKIN
+244 IKLYKTD
-251 YKNKK
+251 YKDKK
-256 LSCEEKALDIVT
+256 LSCEEKALDIIT
-268 QLQEFMVLVQI
+268 QLQEFMVLIQI
-279 IIKIF
+279 VIKIF
-284 YSRSISYVYFRDE
+284 YSRSISYAYFRDE

-338 QFLGDLTPEEIGIK
+338 NLLGDLTPEEIGIK

-367 LKEEKKNLPNS
+367 LKEETKNLPKS
-378 EKDSDNNDNNDK
+378 EKDSDNNNNNNDR
-390 LTFNI
+390 LTLNI

-404 ETDIDTTPIKENKEK
+404 ETDIDTIPVKENKEK
-419 EINNDNNKDEIK
+419 EIQ
-431 QSSNTNI
+431 QSTNTIN

-445 VENFKITSDTGKL
+445 MENFKITSDTGKL
-458 NIFTNDLFKST
+458 NIFTNDLFKNT
-469 VNFNSNEP
+469 VNFDSNEP
-477 YYEAILYIQ
+477 YYEAILYIK

-570 VGYYY
+570 VWYYY
-575 ITFKGCLDFLLNIK
+575 ITFRGCLDFLLNIK

>member
-1 MGTNQNNFTNEEKTL
+1 MGTIPNNNFTDEEKSL

-47 KKDFEKSYI
+47 KKDFDKSYI

-61 SIPLAQNY
+61 AIPLAQSY
-69 ISWKSYLLFHLRFLE
+69 ISWKSYLLYHLRYLE
-84 NENGYIWA
+84 KENGYIWA

-97 IISSE
+97 ILSSE
-102 NFPEQIKFQNLFFYQ
+102 NFPEQVKFQNLFFYQ
-117 EHQVLSN
+117 EHQILSN
-124 LKLNINSEFDFEDF
+124 HKMKINSEFDFEDF
-138 GYTNMIREK
+138 GYTNMIKEK
-147 DYISNVDEPLIEQA
+147 DYISNVEEPLLEQT

-187 SLNSSMKKDPNKEYH
+187 SFNSSLKKDPNKEYH

-223 HPINFVIIQFFNQ
+223 HPINFVIMEFFNQ
-236 FIPKIDEV
+236 FIPRIDDVIKLYKTDYKDKKI
-244 INFYKIN
+244 Y
-251 YKNKK
+251 
-256 LSCEEKALDIVT
+256 CEEKALDIIT
-268 QLQEFMVLVQI
+268 QLQEFMVLIQI

-284 YSRSISYVYFRDE
+284 YSRSISYAYFRDE

-338 QFLGDLTPEEIGIK
+338 KLLGDLTPEEIGIK

-367 LKEEKKNLPNS
+367 LKEETKNLPKS
-378 EKDSDNNDNNDK
+378 EKDSDNNNNNDR
-390 LTFNI
+390 LTLNI

-404 ETDIDTTPIKENKEK
+404 ETDIDTIPVKENKEK
-419 EINNDNNKDEIK
+419 EIQ
-431 QSSNTNI
+431 QSTNTIN

-445 VENFKITSDTGKL
+445 MENFKITSDTGKL
-458 NIFTNDLFKST
+458 NIFTNDLFKNT
-469 VNFNSNEP
+469 VNFDSNEP
-477 YYEAILYIQ
+477 YYEAILYIK

-575 ITFKGCLDFLLNIK
+575 ITFRGCLDFLLNIK

>member
-1 MGTNQNNFTNEEKTL
+1 MGTIPNNNFTDEEKSL

-47 KKDFEKSYI
+47 KKDFDKSYI

-61 SIPLAQNY
+61 AIPLAQSY
-69 ISWKSYLLFHLRFLE
+69 ISWKSYLLYHLRYLE
-84 NENGYIWA
+84 KENGYIWA

-97 IISSE
+97 ILSSE
-102 NFPEQIKFQNLFFYQ
+102 NFPEQVKFQNLFFYQ
-117 EHQVLSN
+117 EHQILSN
-124 LKLNINSEFDFEDF
+124 LKMKINSEFDFEDF
-138 GYTNMIREK
+138 GYTNMIKEK
-147 DYISNVDEPLIEQA
+147 DYISNVEEPLLEQT

-187 SLNSSMKKDPNKEYH
+187 SFNSSLKKDPNKEYH

-223 HPINFVIIQFFNQ
+223 HPINFVIMEFFNQ
-236 FIPKIDEV
+236 FIPRIDDVIKLYKTDYKDKKI
-244 INFYKIN
+244 
-251 YKNKK
+251 
-256 LSCEEKALDIVT
+256 SCEEKALDIIT
-268 QLQEFMVLVQI
+268 QLQEFMVLIQI
-279 IIKIF
+279 VIKIF
-284 YSRSISYVYFRDE
+284 YSRSISYAYFRDE

-338 QFLGDLTPEEIGIK
+338 KLLGDLTPEEIGIK

-367 LKEEKKNLPNS
+367 LKEETKNLPKS
-378 EKDSDNNDNNDK
+378 EKDSDNNNNNDR
-390 LTFNI
+390 LTLNI

-404 ETDIDTTPIKENKEK
+404 ETDIDTIPVKENKEK
-419 EINNDNNKDEIK
+419 EIQ
-431 QSSNTNI
+431 QSTNTIN

-445 VENFKITSDTGKL
+445 MENFKITSDTGKL
-458 NIFTNDLFKST
+458 NIFTNDLFKNT
-469 VNFNSNEP
+469 VNFDSNEP
-477 YYEAILYIQ
+477 YYEAILYIK

-575 ITFKGCLDFLLNIK
+575 ITFRGCLDFLLNIK

>member
-1 MGTNQNNFTNEEKTL
+1 MGTIPNNNFTDEEKSL

-47 KKDFEKSYI
+47 KKDFDKSYI

-61 SIPLAQNY
+61 AIPLAQSY
-69 ISWKSYLLFHLRFLE
+69 ISWKSYLLYHLRYLE
-84 NENGYIWA
+84 KENGYIWA

-97 IISSE
+97 ILSSE
-102 NFPEQIKFQNLFFYQ
+102 NFPEQVKFQNLFFYQ
-117 EHQVLSN
+117 EHQILSN
-124 LKLNINSEFDFEDF
+124 LKMKINSEFDFEDF
-138 GYTNMIREK
+138 GYTNMIKEK
-147 DYISNVDEPLIEQA
+147 DYISNVEEPLLEQT

-187 SLNSSMKKDPNKEYH
+187 SFNSSLKKDPNKEYH

-223 HPINFVIIQFFNQ
+223 HPINFVITEFFNQ
-236 FIPKIDEV
+236 FIPRIDDV
-244 INFYKIN
+244 IKLYKTD
-251 YKNKK
+251 YKDKK
-256 LSCEEKALDIVT
+256 LSCEEKALDIIT
-268 QLQEFMVLVQI
+268 QLQEFMVLIQI
-279 IIKIF
+279 VIKIF
-284 YSRSISYVYFRDE
+284 YSRSISYAYFRDE

-338 QFLGDLTPEEIGIK
+338 NLLGDLTPEEIGIK

-367 LKEEKKNLPNS
+367 LKEETKNLPKS
-378 EKDSDNNDNNDK
+378 EKDLDNNNNNDR
-390 LTFNI
+390 LTLNI

-404 ETDIDTTPIKENKEK
+404 ETDIDTIPVKENKEK
-419 EINNDNNKDEIK
+419 EIQ
-431 QSSNTNI
+431 QSTNTINTN
-438 TNSSRLT
+438 SLRLT
-445 VENFKITSDTGKL
+445 MENFKITSDTGKL

-469 VNFNSNEP
+469 VNFDSNEP
-477 YYEAILYIQ
+477 YYEAILYIK

-575 ITFKGCLDFLLNIK
+575 ITFRGCLDFLLNIK

>member
-1 MGTNQNNFTNEEKTL
+1 MGTIPNNNFTDEEKSL

-47 KKDFEKSYI
+47 KKDFDKSYI

-61 SIPLAQNY
+61 AIPLAQSY
-69 ISWKSYLLFHLRFLE
+69 ISWKSYLLYHLRYLE
-84 NENGYIWA
+84 KENGYIWA

-97 IISSE
+97 ILSSE
-102 NFPEQIKFQNLFFYQ
+102 NFPEQVKFQNLFFYQ
-117 EHQVLSN
+117 EHQILSN
-124 LKLNINSEFDFEDF
+124 LKMKINSEFDFEDF
-138 GYTNMIREK
+138 GYTNMIKEK
-147 DYISNVDEPLIEQA
+147 DYISNVEEPLLEQT

-187 SLNSSMKKDPNKEYH
+187 SFNSSLKKDPNKEYH

-223 HPINFVIIQFFNQ
+223 HPINFVIMEFFNQ
-236 FIPKIDEV
+236 FIPRIDDV
-244 INFYKIN
+244 IKLYKTD
-251 YKNKK
+251 YKDKK
-256 LSCEEKALDIVT
+256 LSCEEKALDIIT
-268 QLQEFMVLVQI
+268 QLQEFMVLIQI

-284 YSRSISYVYFRDE
+284 YSRSISYAYFRDE

-338 QFLGDLTPEEIGIK
+338 NLLGDLTPEEIGIK

-367 LKEEKKNLPNS
+367 LKEETKNLPKS
-378 EKDSDNNDNNDK
+378 EKDSDNNNNNNDR
-390 LTFNI
+390 LTLNI

-404 ETDIDTTPIKENKEK
+404 ETDIDTIPVKENKEK
-419 EINNDNNKDEIK
+419 EIQ
-431 QSSNTNI
+431 QSTNTIN

-445 VENFKITSDTGKL
+445 MENFKITSDTGKL

-469 VNFNSNEP
+469 VNFESNEP
-477 YYEAILYIQ
+477 YYEAILYIK

-575 ITFKGCLDFLLNIK
+575 ITFRGCLDFLLNIK

>member
-1 MGTNQNNFTNEEKTL
+1 MGTIPNNNFTDEEKSL

-47 KKDFEKSYI
+47 KKDFDKSYI

-61 SIPLAQNY
+61 AIPLAKSY
-69 ISWKSYLLFHLRFLE
+69 ISWKSYLLYHLRYLE
-84 NENGYIWA
+84 KENGYIWA

-97 IISSE
+97 ILSSE
-102 NFPEQIKFQNLFFYQ
+102 NFPEQVKFQNLFFYQ
-117 EHQVLSN
+117 EHQILSN
-124 LKLNINSEFDFEDF
+124 LKMKINSEFDFEDF
-138 GYTNMIREK
+138 GYTNMIKEK
-147 DYISNVDEPLIEQA
+147 DYISNVEEPLLEQT

-187 SLNSSMKKDPNKEYH
+187 SFNSSLKKDPNKEYH

-223 HPINFVIIQFFNQ
+223 HPINFVIMEFFNQ
-236 FIPKIDEV
+236 FIPRIDDVIKLYKTDYKDKKI
-244 INFYKIN
+244 
-251 YKNKK
+251 
-256 LSCEEKALDIVT
+256 SCEEKALDIIT
-268 QLQEFMVLVQI
+268 QLQEFMVLIQI
-279 IIKIF
+279 VIKIF
-284 YSRSISYVYFRDE
+284 YSRSISYAYFRDE

-338 QFLGDLTPEEIGIK
+338 NLLGDLTPEEIGIK
-352 PEFCLNQKTNELIEK
+352 PEFCLNQKTNELIER
-367 LKEEKKNLPNS
+367 LKEEKKNLPKS
-378 EKDSDNNDNNDK
+378 EKDSDNNNNNNDR
-390 LTFNI
+390 LTLNI

-404 ETDIDTTPIKENKEK
+404 ETDIDTIPVKENKEK
-419 EINNDNNKDEIK
+419 EIQ
-431 QSSNTNI
+431 QSTNTIN

-445 VENFKITSDTGKL
+445 IENFKITSDTGKL
-458 NIFTNDLFKST
+458 NIFTNDLFKNT
-469 VNFNSNEP
+469 VNFDSNEP
-477 YYEAILYIQ
+477 YYEAILYIK

-575 ITFKGCLDFLLNIK
+575 ITFRGCLDFLLDIK

>member
-1 MGTNQNNFTNEEKTL
+1 MGTIPNNNFTDEEKSL

-47 KKDFEKSYI
+47 KKDFDKSYI

-61 SIPLAQNY
+61 AIPLAQSY
-69 ISWKSYLLFHLRFLE
+69 ISWKSYLLYHLRYLE
-84 NENGYIWA
+84 KENGYIWA

-97 IISSE
+97 ILSSE
-102 NFPEQIKFQNLFFYQ
+102 NFPEQVKFQNLFFYQ
-117 EHQVLSN
+117 EHQILSN
-124 LKLNINSEFDFEDF
+124 LKMKINSEFDFEDF
-138 GYTNMIREK
+138 GYTNMIKEK
-147 DYISNVDEPLIEQA
+147 DYISNVEEPLLEQT

-187 SLNSSMKKDPNKEYH
+187 SFNSSLKKDPNKEYH

-223 HPINFVIIQFFNQ
+223 HPINFVIMEFFNQ
-236 FIPKIDEV
+236 FIPRIDDV
-244 INFYKIN
+244 IKLYKTD
-251 YKNKK
+251 YKDKK
-256 LSCEEKALDIVT
+256 LSCEEKALDIIT
-268 QLQEFMVLVQI
+268 QLQEFMVLIQI
-279 IIKIF
+279 VIKIF
-284 YSRSISYVYFRDE
+284 YSRSISYAYFRDE

-338 QFLGDLTPEEIGIK
+338 KLLGDLTPEEIGIK

-367 LKEEKKNLPNS
+367 LKEETKNLPKS
-378 EKDSDNNDNNDK
+378 EKDLDNNNNNDR
-390 LTFNI
+390 LTLNI

-404 ETDIDTTPIKENKEK
+404 ETDIDTIPVKENKEK
-419 EINNDNNKDEIK
+419 EIQ
-431 QSSNTNI
+431 QSTNTIN

-445 VENFKITSDTGKL
+445 MENFKITSDTGKL

-469 VNFNSNEP
+469 VNFESNEP
-477 YYEAILYIQ
+477 YYEAILYIK

-575 ITFKGCLDFLLNIK
+575 ITFRGCLDFLLDIK

>member
-1 MGTNQNNFTNEEKTL
+1 MGTIPNNNFTDEEKSL

-47 KKDFEKSYI
+47 KKDFDKSYI

-61 SIPLAQNY
+61 AIPLAQSY
-69 ISWKSYLLFHLRFLE
+69 ISWKSYLLYHLRYLE
-84 NENGYIWA
+84 KENGYLWA

-97 IISSE
+97 ILSSE
-102 NFPEQIKFQNLFFYQ
+102 NFPEQVKFQNLFFYQ
-117 EHQVLSN
+117 EHQILSN
-124 LKLNINSEFDFEDF
+124 LKMKINSEFDFEDF
-138 GYTNMIREK
+138 GYTNMIKEK
-147 DYISNVDEPLIEQA
+147 DYISNVEEPLLEQT

-187 SLNSSMKKDPNKEYH
+187 SFNSSLKKDPNKEYH

-223 HPINFVIIQFFNQ
+223 HPINFVIMEFFNQ
-236 FIPKIDEV
+236 FIPRIDDV
-244 INFYKIN
+244 IKLYKTD
-251 YKNKK
+251 YKDKK
-256 LSCEEKALDIVT
+256 LSCEEKALDIIT
-268 QLQEFMVLVQI
+268 QLQEFMVLIQI
-279 IIKIF
+279 VIKIF
-284 YSRSISYVYFRDE
+284 YSRSISYAYFRDE

-338 QFLGDLTPEEIGIK
+338 KLLGDLTPEEIGIK

-367 LKEEKKNLPNS
+367 LKEETKNLPKS
-378 EKDSDNNDNNDK
+378 EKDLDNNNNNDR
-390 LTFNI
+390 LTLNI

-404 ETDIDTTPIKENKEK
+404 ETDIDTIPVKENKEK
-419 EINNDNNKDEIK
+419 EIQ
-431 QSSNTNI
+431 QSTNTIN

-445 VENFKITSDTGKL
+445 MENFKITSDTGKL

-469 VNFNSNEP
+469 VNFESNEP
-477 YYEAILYIQ
+477 YYEAILYIK

-575 ITFKGCLDFLLNIK
+575 ITFRGCLDFLLDIK

>member
-1 MGTNQNNFTNEEKTL
+1 MGTIPNNNFTDEEKSL

-47 KKDFEKSYI
+47 KKDFDKSYI

-61 SIPLAQNY
+61 AIPLAQSY
-69 ISWKSYLLFHLRFLE
+69 ISWKSYLLYHLRYLE
-84 NENGYIWA
+84 KENGYLWA

-97 IISSE
+97 ILSSE
-102 NFPEQIKFQNLFFYQ
+102 NFPEQVKFQNLFFYQ
-117 EHQVLSN
+117 EHQILSN
-124 LKLNINSEFDFEDF
+124 LKMKINSEIDFEDF
-138 GYTNMIREK
+138 GYTNMIKEK
-147 DYISNVDEPLIEQA
+147 DYISNVEEPLLEQT

-187 SLNSSMKKDPNKEYH
+187 SFNSSLKKDPNKEYH

-223 HPINFVIIQFFNQ
+223 HPINFVIMEFFNQ
-236 FIPKIDEV
+236 FIPRIDDV
-244 INFYKIN
+244 IKLYKTD
-251 YKNKK
+251 YKDKK
-256 LSCEEKALDIVT
+256 LSCEEKALDIIT
-268 QLQEFMVLVQI
+268 QLQEFMVLIQI
-279 IIKIF
+279 VIKIF
-284 YSRSISYVYFRDE
+284 YSRSISYAYFRDE

-338 QFLGDLTPEEIGIK
+338 NLLGDLTPEEIGIK

-367 LKEEKKNLPNS
+367 LKEETKNLPKS
-378 EKDSDNNDNNDK
+378 EKDSNNNNNNNDR
-390 LTFNI
+390 LTLNI

-404 ETDIDTTPIKENKEK
+404 ETDIDTIPVKENKEK
-419 EINNDNNKDEIK
+419 EIQ
-431 QSSNTNI
+431 QSTNTIN

-445 VENFKITSDTGKL
+445 MENFKITSDTGKL

-469 VNFNSNEP
+469 VNFDSNEP
-477 YYEAILYIQ
+477 YYEAILYIK

-575 ITFKGCLDFLLNIK
+575 ITFRGCLDFLLDIK